1 MAMQTIEIRN
11 IGPLVDTGIIS
22 VSQVMLLIGEQSTG
36 KSTFMKILCFCCW
49 LEKQVMVSGDS
60 IVSKYTHYYR
70 FWNELK
76 KFHHFNDDFLSDGS
90 YIKYDGSAIQ
100 IEMQGRKRNAKIVRK
115 PKFAEIRHNFKI
127 SFLPSERNLL
137 SSIQNI
143 ENLYRSK
150 DVDMLFNYIL
160 EWGEARSQFSVTHPL
175 NLVFVDKMKYHYD
188 EKSGDVLTLADG
200 HSKIK
205 PYYASSGVQSALP
218 IQVLATYLANEVG
231 TSAKI
236 SPVEYLKQLDLTDAK
251 IDKNV
256 LTALL
261 SKLVEKR
268 SSFKI
273 NIEELAK
280 ISPSL
285 GSVFTNLQKRSSYR
299 SFHMFIE
306 ELEQNLFPKAQFE
319 LVKMLVE
326 LLKLM
331 DAKNTD
337 YKSTVFL
344 TTHSPYVLT
353 ALNVMMLAS
362 AAYEKSPDRVKD
374 LGLNDYV
381 LPKDSYSAYC
391 IKDGRFENI
400 VDEEYGFIKGDF
412 LDSVSELV
420 DNYTFEL
427 NSIIYGNAEG

>member
-1 MAMQTIEIRN
+1 MQTIEIRN
-11 IGPLVDTGIIS
+11 IGPLVETGIIP

-49 LEKQVMVSGDS
+49 LEKQVMIGGDS

-76 KFHHFNDDFLSDGS
+76 KFHHFNDEFLSDSS

-100 IEMQGRKRNAKIVRK
+100 IEMRGKKRNAKIVRK
-115 PKFAEIRHNFKI
+115 PKFAEIRHNLKI

-160 EWGEARSQFSVTHPL
+160 EWGEARLQFGVANPL
-175 NLVFVDKMKYHYD
+175 DLFFVDKMKYHYD
-188 EKSGDVLTLADG
+188 AKNGDVLTLADG

-218 IQVLATYLANEVG
+218 IQVLATYLAGEVG

-236 SPVEYLKQLDLTDAK
+236 SPVDYLKQLDLTDSK
-251 IDKNV
+251 IDIKVMTSVLKN
-256 LTALL
+256 
-261 SKLVEKR
+261 
-268 SSFKI
+268 I
-273 NIEELAK
+273 QN
-280 ISPSL
+280 
-285 GSVFTNLQKRSSYR
+285 RSSYK

-319 LVKMLVE
+319 LVKMLVG
-326 LLKLM
+326 LLKKM
-331 DAKNTD
+331 EQ
-337 YKSTVFL
+337 KSTGYTSMVFL

-362 AAYEKSPDRVKD
+362 AAYEMSPDKVND
-374 LGLNDYV
+374 LGLEDYV
-381 LPKDSYSAYC
+381 LPKGAYSAYC

-400 VDEEYGFIKGDF
+400 VDEEFGFIKGDF

-427 NSIIYGNAEG
+427 NSIIYGNTEG

>member
-1 MAMQTIEIRN
+1 MQTIEIRN
-11 IGPLVDTGIIS
+11 IGPLVETGIIP

-49 LEKQVMVSGDS
+49 LEKQVMIGGDS

-76 KFHHFNDDFLSDGS
+76 KFHHFNDEFLSDSS

-100 IEMQGRKRNAKIVRK
+100 IEMRGKKRNAKIVRK
-115 PKFAEIRHNFKI
+115 PKFAEIRHNLKI

-160 EWGEARSQFSVTHPL
+160 EWGEARLQFGVANPL
-175 NLVFVDKMKYHYD
+175 DLVFVDKMKYHYD
-188 EKSGDVLTLADG
+188 AKNGDVLTLADG

-218 IQVLATYLANEVG
+218 IQVLATYLAGEVG

-236 SPVEYLKQLDLTDAK
+236 SPVDYLKQLDLTDSK
-251 IDKNV
+251 IDIKVMTSVLKN
-256 LTALL
+256 
-261 SKLVEKR
+261 
-268 SSFKI
+268 I
-273 NIEELAK
+273 QN
-280 ISPSL
+280 
-285 GSVFTNLQKRSSYR
+285 RSSYK

-319 LVKMLVE
+319 LVKMLVG
-326 LLKLM
+326 LLKKM
-331 DAKNTD
+331 EQ
-337 YKSTVFL
+337 KSTGYISMVFL

-362 AAYEKSPDRVKD
+362 AAYEMSPDKVND
-374 LGLNDYV
+374 LGLEDYV
-381 LPKDSYSAYC
+381 LPKGAYSAYC
-391 IKDGRFENI
+391 IKDGCFENI
-400 VDEEYGFIKGDF
+400 VDEEFGFIKGDF

-427 NSIIYGNAEG
+427 NSIIYGNTEG

>member
-1 MAMQTIEIRN
+1 MQTIEIRN
-11 IGPLVDTGIIS
+11 IGPLVETGIIP

-49 LEKQVMVSGDS
+49 LEKQVMIGGDS

-76 KFHHFNDDFLSDGS
+76 KFHHFNDEFLSDSS
-90 YIKYDGSAIQ
+90 YIKYEGSAIQ
-100 IEMQGRKRNAKIVRK
+100 IEMRGKKRNAKIVRK
-115 PKFAEIRHNFKI
+115 PKFAEIRHNLKI

-160 EWGEARSQFSVTHPL
+160 EWGEARLQFGVANPL
-175 NLVFVDKMKYHYD
+175 DLVFVDKMKYHYD
-188 EKSGDVLTLADG
+188 AKNGDVLTLADG

-218 IQVLATYLANEVG
+218 IQVLATYLAGEVG

-236 SPVEYLKQLDLTDAK
+236 SPVDYLKQLDLTDSK
-251 IDKNV
+251 IDIKVMTSVLKN
-256 LTALL
+256 
-261 SKLVEKR
+261 
-268 SSFKI
+268 I
-273 NIEELAK
+273 QN
-280 ISPSL
+280 
-285 GSVFTNLQKRSSYR
+285 RSSYK

-319 LVKMLVE
+319 LVKMLVG
-326 LLKLM
+326 LLKKM
-331 DAKNTD
+331 EQKSTG
-337 YKSTVFL
+337 YTSTVFL

-362 AAYEKSPDRVKD
+362 AAYEMSPDKVND
-374 LGLNDYV
+374 LGLEDYV
-381 LPKDSYSAYC
+381 LPKGAYSAYC

-400 VDEEYGFIKGDF
+400 VDEEFGFIKGDF

-427 NSIIYGNAEG
+427 NSIIYGNTEG

>member
-1 MAMQTIEIRN
+1 MQTIEIRN
-11 IGPLVDTGIIS
+11 IGPLRETGIIP

-49 LEKQVMVSGDS
+49 LEKQVMIGGDS

-76 KFHHFNDDFLSDGS
+76 KFHHFNDEFLSDSS

-100 IEMQGRKRNAKIVRK
+100 IEMRGKKRNAKIVRK
-115 PKFAEIRHNFKI
+115 PKFAAIRHNLKI

-160 EWGEARSQFSVTHPL
+160 EWGEARLQFDVANPL
-175 NLVFVDKMKYHYD
+175 DLVFVDKMKYHYD
-188 EKSGDVLTLADG
+188 AKNGDVLTLADG

-218 IQVLATYLANEVG
+218 IQVLATYLAGEVG

-236 SPVEYLKQLDLTDAK
+236 SPVEYLKQLDLTDSK
-251 IDKNV
+251 IDIKVMTSVLKN
-256 LTALL
+256 
-261 SKLVEKR
+261 
-268 SSFKI
+268 I
-273 NIEELAK
+273 QN
-280 ISPSL
+280 
-285 GSVFTNLQKRSSYR
+285 RSSYK

-319 LVKMLVE
+319 LVKMLVG
-326 LLKLM
+326 LLKKM
-331 DAKNTD
+331 EQKSTG
-337 YKSTVFL
+337 YTSTVFL

-362 AAYEKSPDRVKD
+362 AAYEMSPDKVND
-374 LGLNDYV
+374 LGLEDYV
-381 LPKDSYSAYC
+381 LPKGAYSAYC

-400 VDEEYGFIKGDF
+400 VDEEFGFIKGDF

-427 NSIIYGNAEG
+427 NSIIYGNTEG

>member
-1 MAMQTIEIRN
+1 MQTIEIRN
-11 IGPLVDTGIIS
+11 IGPLVETGIIP

-49 LEKQVMVSGDS
+49 LEKQVMIGGDS

-76 KFHHFNDDFLSDGS
+76 KFHHFNDEFLSDSS

-100 IEMQGRKRNAKIVRK
+100 IEMRGKKRNAKIVRK
-115 PKFAEIRHNFKI
+115 PKFAAIRHNLKI

-160 EWGEARSQFSVTHPL
+160 EWGEARLQFGVANPL
-175 NLVFVDKMKYHYD
+175 DLVFVDKMKYYYD
-188 EKSGDVLTLADG
+188 AKNGDVLTLADG

-218 IQVLATYLANEVG
+218 IQVLATYLAGEVG

-236 SPVEYLKQLDLTDAK
+236 SPVEYLKQLDLTDSK
-251 IDKNV
+251 IDIKVMTSVLKN
-256 LTALL
+256 
-261 SKLVEKR
+261 
-268 SSFKI
+268 I
-273 NIEELAK
+273 QN
-280 ISPSL
+280 
-285 GSVFTNLQKRSSYR
+285 RSSYK

-319 LVKMLVE
+319 LVKMLVG
-326 LLKLM
+326 LLKKM
-331 DAKNTD
+331 EQKSTG
-337 YKSTVFL
+337 YTSTVFL

-362 AAYEKSPDRVKD
+362 AAYEMSPDKVND
-374 LGLNDYV
+374 LGLEDYV
-381 LPKDSYSAYC
+381 LPKGAYSAYC

-400 VDEEYGFIKGDF
+400 VDEEFGFIKGDF

-427 NSIIYGNAEG
+427 NSIIYGNTEG

>member
-1 MAMQTIEIRN
+1 MQTIEIRN
-11 IGPLVDTGIIS
+11 IGPLVETGIIP

-49 LEKQVMVSGDS
+49 LEKQVMIGGDS

-76 KFHHFNDDFLSDGS
+76 KFHHFNDEFLSDSS

-100 IEMQGRKRNAKIVRK
+100 IEMRGKKRNAKIVRK
-115 PKFAEIRHNFKI
+115 PKFAEIRHNLKI

-160 EWGEARSQFSVTHPL
+160 EWGEARLQFGVANPL
-175 NLVFVDKMKYHYD
+175 DLVFVDKMKYHYD
-188 EKSGDVLTLADG
+188 AKNGDVLTLADG

-218 IQVLATYLANEVG
+218 IQVLATYLAGEVG

-236 SPVEYLKQLDLTDAK
+236 SPVDYLKQLDLTDSK
-251 IDKNV
+251 IDIKVMTSVLKN
-256 LTALL
+256 
-261 SKLVEKR
+261 
-268 SSFKI
+268 I
-273 NIEELAK
+273 QN
-280 ISPSL
+280 
-285 GSVFTNLQKRSSYR
+285 RSSYK

-319 LVKMLVE
+319 LVKMLVG
-326 LLKLM
+326 LLKKM
-331 DAKNTD
+331 EQKSTG
-337 YKSTVFL
+337 YTSTVFL

-362 AAYEKSPDRVKD
+362 AAYEMSPDKVND
-374 LGLNDYV
+374 LGLEDYV
-381 LPKDSYSAYC
+381 LPKRAYSAYC

-400 VDEEYGFIKGDF
+400 VDEEFGFIKGDF

>member
-1 MAMQTIEIRN
+1 MQTIEIRN
-11 IGPLVDTGIIS
+11 IGPLVETGIIP

-49 LEKQVMVSGDS
+49 LEKQVMIGGDS

-76 KFHHFNDDFLSDGS
+76 KFHHFNDEFLSDSS

-100 IEMQGRKRNAKIVRK
+100 IEMRGKKRNAKIVRK
-115 PKFAEIRHNFKI
+115 PKFAAIRHNLKI

-160 EWGEARSQFSVTHPL
+160 EWGEARLQFGVANPL
-175 NLVFVDKMKYHYD
+175 DLVFVDKMKYHYD
-188 EKSGDVLTLADG
+188 AKNGDVLTLADG
-200 HSKIK
+200 YSKIK

-218 IQVLATYLANEVG
+218 IQVLATYLAGEVG

-236 SPVEYLKQLDLTDAK
+236 SPVEYLKQLDLTDSK
-251 IDKNV
+251 IDIKVMTSVLKN
-256 LTALL
+256 
-261 SKLVEKR
+261 
-268 SSFKI
+268 I
-273 NIEELAK
+273 QN
-280 ISPSL
+280 
-285 GSVFTNLQKRSSYR
+285 RSSYK

-319 LVKMLVE
+319 LVKMLVA
-326 LLKLM
+326 LLKKM
-331 DAKNTD
+331 EQ
-337 YKSTVFL
+337 KSTGYTSMVFL

-362 AAYEKSPDRVKD
+362 AAYEMSPNKVND
-374 LGLNDYV
+374 LGLEDYV
-381 LPKDSYSAYC
+381 LPKGAYSAYC

-400 VDEEYGFIKGDF
+400 VDEEFGFIKGDF

-420 DNYTFEL
+420 DNYTFKL
-427 NSIIYGNAEG
+427 NSIIYGNTEG

>member
-1 MAMQTIEIRN
+1 MQTIEIRN
-11 IGPLVDTGIIS
+11 IGPLVETGIVP

-49 LEKQVMVSGDS
+49 LEKQVMIGGDS

-76 KFHHFNDDFLSDGS
+76 KFHHFNDEFLSDNS

-100 IEMQGRKRNAKIVRK
+100 IEMPGKKRNAKIVRK
-115 PKFAEIRHNFKI
+115 PNFADIRHNLKI

-160 EWGEARSQFSVTHPL
+160 EWGEARSQFNVAHPL
-175 NLVFVDKMKYHYD
+175 DLVFVDNMKYHYD
-188 EKSGDVLTLADG
+188 AKNGDVLTLADG

-218 IQVLATYLANEVG
+218 IQVLATYLAGEVG
-231 TSAKI
+231 TSAKK
-236 SPVEYLKQLDLTDAK
+236 SPVEYLKQLDLLDSKDVKALTT
-251 IDKNV
+251 V
-256 LTALL
+256 LNNML
-261 SKLVEKR
+261 
-268 SSFKI
+268 
-273 NIEELAK
+273 N
-280 ISPSL
+280 
-285 GSVFTNLQKRSSYR
+285 RSSYR

-319 LVKMLVE
+319 LVKMLVG
-326 LLKLM
+326 LLKQM
-331 DAKNTD
+331 DKKPTG

-362 AAYEKSPDRVKD
+362 AAYEMSPDKVND
-374 LGLNDYV
+374 LGLEDYV
-381 LPKDSYSAYC
+381 LPKGAYSAYC

-400 VDEEYGFIKGDF
+400 VDEEFGFIKGDF

>member
-1 MAMQTIEIRN
+1 MQTIEIRN
-11 IGPLVDTGIIS
+11 IGPLVETGT
-22 VSQVMLLIGEQSTG
+22 VPVTEVMLLIGEQSTG

-49 LEKQVMVSGDS
+49 LEKQVMIGGDS

-76 KFHHFNDDFLSDGS
+76 RFHHLNDEFLSDSS

-100 IEMQGRKRNAKIVRK
+100 IEMPGKKRNAKIFRK
-115 PKFAEIRHNFKI
+115 PKFADIRHNLKI

-160 EWGEARSQFSVTHPL
+160 EWGEARSQFDVAHPL
-175 NLVFVDKMKYHYD
+175 DLVFVDNMKYHYD
-188 EKSGDVLTLADG
+188 AKNGDMLTLADG
-200 HSKIK
+200 HSRIK

-218 IQVLATYLANEVG
+218 IQVIATYLAGEVG
-231 TSAKI
+231 TSAKK
-236 SPVEYLKQLDLTDAK
+236 SPVEYLKQLDLLDSKDVKALTT
-251 IDKNV
+251 V
-256 LTALL
+256 LNNML
-261 SKLVEKR
+261 
-268 SSFKI
+268 
-273 NIEELAK
+273 N
-280 ISPSL
+280 
-285 GSVFTNLQKRSSYR
+285 RSSYR

-319 LVKMLVE
+319 LVKMLVG
-326 LLKLM
+326 LLKQM
-331 DAKNTD
+331 DKKPTG
-337 YKSTVFL
+337 YTSTVFL

-362 AAYEKSPDRVKD
+362 AAYERSPDKVSD
-374 LGLNDYV
+374 LGLEDYV
-381 LPKDSYSAYC
+381 LPKGAYSAYC
-391 IKDGRFENI
+391 IKDGCFENI

>member
-1 MAMQTIEIRN
+1 MQTIEIRN
-11 IGPLVDTGIIS
+11 IGPLVETGIIP

-49 LEKQVMVSGDS
+49 LEKQVMIGGDS

-76 KFHHFNDDFLSDGS
+76 KFHHFNDEFLSDSS

-100 IEMQGRKRNAKIVRK
+100 IEMRGKKRNAKIVRK
-115 PKFAEIRHNFKI
+115 PKFAAIRHNLKI

-160 EWGEARSQFSVTHPL
+160 EWGEARLQFGVANPL
-175 NLVFVDKMKYHYD
+175 DLVFVDKMKYHYD
-188 EKSGDVLTLADG
+188 AKNGDVLTLADG

-218 IQVLATYLANEVG
+218 IQVLATYLAGEVG

-236 SPVEYLKQLDLTDAK
+236 SPVEYLKQLDLTDSK
-251 IDKNV
+251 IDIKVMTSVLKN
-256 LTALL
+256 
-261 SKLVEKR
+261 
-268 SSFKI
+268 I
-273 NIEELAK
+273 QN
-280 ISPSL
+280 
-285 GSVFTNLQKRSSYR
+285 RSSYK

-319 LVKMLVE
+319 LVKMLVG
-326 LLKLM
+326 LLKKM
-331 DAKNTD
+331 EQ
-337 YKSTVFL
+337 KSTGYTSMVFL

-362 AAYEKSPDRVKD
+362 AAYEMSPNKVND
-374 LGLNDYV
+374 LGLEDYV
-381 LPKDSYSAYC
+381 LPKGAYSAYC

-400 VDEEYGFIKGDF
+400 VDEEFGFIKGDF

-427 NSIIYGNAEG
+427 NSIIYGNTEG

>member
-1 MAMQTIEIRN
+1 MQAIEIRN
-11 IGPLVDTGIIS
+11 IGPLKETGIIP

-49 LEKQVMVSGDS
+49 LEKQVMIGGDS

-76 KFHHFNDDFLSDGS
+76 KFHHFNDEFLSDSS

-100 IEMQGRKRNAKIVRK
+100 IEMRGRKRNAKIVRK
-115 PKFAEIRHNFKI
+115 PNFAEIRHNLKI

-160 EWGEARSQFSVTHPL
+160 EWGEARAQFDASRPL
-175 NLVFVDKMKYHYD
+175 NLVFVDNMKYHYD
-188 EKSGDVLTLADG
+188 AKYGDVLTLADG
-200 HSKIK
+200 HSRIK

-218 IQVLATYLANEVG
+218 IQVLATYLAGEVG

-236 SPVEYLKQLDLTDAK
+236 SPVEYLKQLNLLTDSK
-251 IDKNV
+251 IDIKV
-256 LTALL
+256 LSAVL
-261 SKLVEKR
+261 SEMVRNED
-268 SSFKI
+268 SSKPVKI
-273 NIEELAK
+273 NEIPA
-280 ISPSL
+280 
-285 GSVFTNLQKRSSYR
+285 SVEIVLNNLLNRSSYR

-319 LVKMLVE
+319 LVKMLVG
-326 LLKLM
+326 LLKKM
-331 DAKNTD
+331 EQKPTG
-337 YKSTVFL
+337 YTSTVFL

-362 AAYEKSPDRVKD
+362 AAYERSPDKVQN
-374 LGLNDYV
+374 LGLEDYV
-381 LPKDSYSAYC
+381 LPEGAYSAYC
-391 IKDGRFENI
+391 INEGHFENI

-427 NSIIYGNAEG
+427 NSLIYGNAEG

>member
-1 MAMQTIEIRN
+1 MQTIEIRN
-11 IGPLVDTGIIS
+11 IGPLKETGVVPI
-22 VSQVMLLIGEQSTG
+22 SQVMLLIGEQSTG

-49 LEKQVMVSGDS
+49 LEKQVMIGGDS
-60 IVSKYTHYYR
+60 ILSRYTHYYR

-76 KFHHFNDDFLSDGS
+76 KFHHFNDDFLSDSS

-100 IEMQGRKRNAKIVRK
+100 IEMRGKKRNAKIVRK
-115 PKFAEIRHNFKI
+115 PKFAEIKHNLKI

-160 EWGEARSQFSVTHPL
+160 EWGEARLQFNELHPL
-175 NLVFVDKMKYHYD
+175 DLVFVDKMKYHYNA
-188 EKSGDVLTLADG
+188 KNGDVLTLADG

-218 IQVLATYLANEVG
+218 IQVLATYLAGEVG

-236 SPVEYLKQLDLTDAK
+236 SPVEYLKQLDLTDSK
-251 IDKNV
+251 IDIKV
-256 LTALL
+256 LTSVLNEMLKNGGA
-261 SKLVEKR
+261 SKIENE
-268 SSFKI
+268 SEIYPSFDKVFK
-273 NIEELAK
+273 NIQ
-280 ISPSL
+280 
-285 GSVFTNLQKRSSYR
+285 NRSSYR
-299 SFHMFIE
+299 SFHLFVE
-306 ELEQNLFPKAQFE
+306 ELEQNLFPIAQFE
-319 LVKMLVE
+319 LVKMLVG
-326 LLKLM
+326 LLKQ
-331 DAKNTD
+331 TD
-337 YKSTVFL
+337 KKDTGYKSTVFL

-362 AAYEKSPDRVKD
+362 AAYEMSPDKVND
-374 LGLNDYV
+374 LGLEDYV
-381 LPKDSYSAYC
+381 LPKGAYSAYC

-412 LDSVSELV
+412 LDSVSEQV

-427 NSIIYGNAEG
+427 NSIIYGNTEG

>member
-1 MAMQTIEIRN
+1 MQTIEIRN
-11 IGPLVDTGIIS
+11 IGPLVETGIIP

-49 LEKQVMVSGDS
+49 LEKQVMIGGDS

-76 KFHHFNDDFLSDGS
+76 KFHHFNDEFLSDSS

-100 IEMQGRKRNAKIVRK
+100 IEMRGKKRNAKIVRK
-115 PKFAEIRHNFKI
+115 PKFAEIRHNLKI

-160 EWGEARSQFSVTHPL
+160 EWGEARLQFGVANPL
-175 NLVFVDKMKYHYD
+175 DLVFVDKMKYHYD
-188 EKSGDVLTLADG
+188 AKNGDVLTLADG

-218 IQVLATYLANEVG
+218 IQVLATYLAGEVG

-236 SPVEYLKQLDLTDAK
+236 SPVDYLKQLDLTDSK
-251 IDKNV
+251 IDIKMMTSVLKN
-256 LTALL
+256 
-261 SKLVEKR
+261 
-268 SSFKI
+268 I
-273 NIEELAK
+273 QN
-280 ISPSL
+280 
-285 GSVFTNLQKRSSYR
+285 RSSYK

-319 LVKMLVE
+319 LVKMLVG
-326 LLKLM
+326 LLKKM
-331 DAKNTD
+331 EQKSTG
-337 YKSTVFL
+337 YTSTVFL

-362 AAYEKSPDRVKD
+362 AAYEMSPDKVND
-374 LGLNDYV
+374 LGLEDYV
-381 LPKDSYSAYC
+381 LPKGAYSAYC

-400 VDEEYGFIKGDF
+400 VDEEFGFIKGDF

-427 NSIIYGNAEG
+427 NSIIYGNTEG

>member
-1 MAMQTIEIRN
+1 MQTIEIRN
-11 IGPLVDTGIIS
+11 IGPLVETGIIP

-49 LEKQVMVSGDS
+49 LEKQVMIGGDS

-76 KFHHFNDDFLSDGS
+76 KFHHFNDEFLSDSS

-100 IEMQGRKRNAKIVRK
+100 IEMRGKKRNAKIVRK
-115 PKFAEIRHNFKI
+115 PKFAAIRHNLKI

-160 EWGEARSQFSVTHPL
+160 EWGEARLQFGVANPL
-175 NLVFVDKMKYHYD
+175 DLVFVDKMKYYYD
-188 EKSGDVLTLADG
+188 AKNGDVLTLADG

-218 IQVLATYLANEVG
+218 IQVLATYLAGEVG

-236 SPVEYLKQLDLTDAK
+236 SPVEYLKQLDLTDSK
-251 IDKNV
+251 IDIKVMTSVLKN
-256 LTALL
+256 
-261 SKLVEKR
+261 
-268 SSFKI
+268 I
-273 NIEELAK
+273 QN
-280 ISPSL
+280 
-285 GSVFTNLQKRSSYR
+285 RSSYK

-319 LVKMLVE
+319 LVKMLVG
-326 LLKLM
+326 LLKKM
-331 DAKNTD
+331 EQ
-337 YKSTVFL
+337 KSTGYTSMVFL

-362 AAYEKSPDRVKD
+362 AAYEMSPDKVND
-374 LGLNDYV
+374 LGLEDYV
-381 LPKDSYSAYC
+381 LPKGAYSAYC

-400 VDEEYGFIKGDF
+400 VDEEFGFIKGDF

-427 NSIIYGNAEG
+427 NSIIYGNTEG

>member
-1 MAMQTIEIRN
+1 MQAIEIRN
-11 IGPLVDTGIIS
+11 IGPLKETGIIP

-49 LEKQVMVSGDS
+49 LEKQVMIGGDS

-76 KFHHFNDDFLSDGS
+76 KFHHFNDEFLSDSS

-100 IEMQGRKRNAKIVRK
+100 IEMRGRKRNAKIVRK
-115 PKFAEIRHNFKI
+115 PNFAEIRHNLKI

-160 EWGEARSQFSVTHPL
+160 EWGEARAQFDASRPL
-175 NLVFVDKMKYHYD
+175 NLVFVDNMKYHYD
-188 EKSGDVLTLADG
+188 AKYGDVLTLADG
-200 HSKIK
+200 HSRIK

-218 IQVLATYLANEVG
+218 IQVLATYLAGEVG

-236 SPVEYLKQLDLTDAK
+236 SPVEYLKQLNLLTDSK
-251 IDKNV
+251 IDIKV
-256 LTALL
+256 LSAVLNEMVRNEDS
-261 SKLVEKR
+261 SKPV
-268 SSFKI
+268 KI
-273 NIEELAK
+273 NEIPA
-280 ISPSL
+280 
-285 GSVFTNLQKRSSYR
+285 SVEIVLNNLLNRSSYQ

-319 LVKMLVE
+319 LVKMLVG
-326 LLKLM
+326 LLKKM
-331 DAKNTD
+331 EQKPTG
-337 YKSTVFL
+337 YTSTVFL

-362 AAYEKSPDRVKD
+362 AAYERSPDKVQN
-374 LGLNDYV
+374 LGLEDYV
-381 LPKDSYSAYC
+381 LPEGAYSAYC
-391 IKDGRFENI
+391 INEGRFENI

-427 NSIIYGNAEG
+427 NSLIYGNAEG

>member
-1 MAMQTIEIRN
+1 MQTIEIRN
-11 IGPLVDTGIIS
+11 VGPLVETGIIP

-49 LEKQVMVSGDS
+49 LEKQVMIGGNS

-76 KFHHFNDDFLSDGS
+76 KFHHFNDEFLSDSS

-100 IEMQGRKRNAKIVRK
+100 IEMRGKKRNAKIVRK
-115 PKFAEIRHNFKI
+115 PKFAEIRHNLKI

-160 EWGEARSQFSVTHPL
+160 EWGEARLQFGVANPL
-175 NLVFVDKMKYHYD
+175 DLVFVDNMKYHYD
-188 EKSGDVLTLADG
+188 AKNGDVLTLADG

-218 IQVLATYLANEVG
+218 IQVLATYLAGEVG

-236 SPVEYLKQLDLTDAK
+236 SPVDYLKQLDLTDSK
-251 IDKNV
+251 IDIKVMTSVLKN
-256 LTALL
+256 
-261 SKLVEKR
+261 
-268 SSFKI
+268 I
-273 NIEELAK
+273 QN
-280 ISPSL
+280 
-285 GSVFTNLQKRSSYR
+285 RSSYK

-319 LVKMLVE
+319 LVKMLVG
-326 LLKLM
+326 LLKKM
-331 DAKNTD
+331 EQKSTG
-337 YKSTVFL
+337 YTSTVFL

-362 AAYEKSPDRVKD
+362 AAYEMSPDKVND
-374 LGLNDYV
+374 LGLEDYV
-381 LPKDSYSAYC
+381 LPKGAYSAYC

-400 VDEEYGFIKGDF
+400 VDEEFGFIKGDF

-427 NSIIYGNAEG
+427 NSIIYGNTEG

>member
-1 MAMQTIEIRN
+1 MQTIEIRN
-11 IGPLVDTGIIS
+11 IGPLVETGIIP

-49 LEKQVMVSGDS
+49 LEKQVMIGGDS

-76 KFHHFNDDFLSDGS
+76 KFHHFNDEFLSDSS

-100 IEMQGRKRNAKIVRK
+100 IEMRGKKRNAKIVRK
-115 PKFAEIRHNFKI
+115 PKFAEIRHNLKI

-160 EWGEARSQFSVTHPL
+160 EWGEARLQFGVANPL
-175 NLVFVDKMKYHYD
+175 DLVFVDKMKYHYD
-188 EKSGDVLTLADG
+188 AKNGDVLTLADG

-218 IQVLATYLANEVG
+218 IQVLATYLAGEVG

-236 SPVEYLKQLDLTDAK
+236 SPVDYLKQLDLTDSK
-251 IDKNV
+251 IDIKVMTSVLKN
-256 LTALL
+256 
-261 SKLVEKR
+261 
-268 SSFKI
+268 I
-273 NIEELAK
+273 QN
-280 ISPSL
+280 
-285 GSVFTNLQKRSSYR
+285 RSSYK

-319 LVKMLVE
+319 LVKMLVG
-326 LLKLM
+326 LLKKM
-331 DAKNTD
+331 EQKSTG
-337 YKSTVFL
+337 YTSTVFL

-362 AAYEKSPDRVKD
+362 AAYEMSPNKVND
-374 LGLNDYV
+374 LGLEDYV
-381 LPKDSYSAYC
+381 LPKGAYSAYC
-391 IKDGRFENI
+391 IKDGCFENI
-400 VDEEYGFIKGDF
+400 VDEEFGFIKGDF

-427 NSIIYGNAEG
+427 NSIIYGNTEG

>member
-1 MAMQTIEIRN
+1 MQTIEIRN
-11 IGPLVDTGIIS
+11 IGPLAETGVVP

-49 LEKQVMVSGDS
+49 LEKRVMIGGDS
-60 IVSKYTHYYR
+60 ILSRYTHYYR

-76 KFHHFNDDFLSDGS
+76 KFHHFNDEFLSDSS

-100 IEMQGRKRNAKIVRK
+100 IEMRGKKRNAKIVRK
-115 PKFAEIRHNFKI
+115 PKFAEIRHNLKI

-160 EWGEARSQFSVTHPL
+160 EWGEARLQFNVLHPL
-175 NLVFVDKMKYHYD
+175 DLVFVDKMKYHYD
-188 EKSGDVLTLADG
+188 AKNGDVLTLADG

-218 IQVLATYLANEVG
+218 IQVLATYLAGEVG

-236 SPVEYLKQLDLTDAK
+236 SPVDYLKQLDLTDSK
-251 IDKNV
+251 IDIKVMTSVLKN
-256 LTALL
+256 
-261 SKLVEKR
+261 
-268 SSFKI
+268 I
-273 NIEELAK
+273 QN
-280 ISPSL
+280 
-285 GSVFTNLQKRSSYR
+285 RSSYK

-319 LVKMLVE
+319 LVKMLVG
-326 LLKLM
+326 LLKKM
-331 DAKNTD
+331 EQ
-337 YKSTVFL
+337 KSTGYTSMVFL

-362 AAYEKSPDRVKD
+362 AAYEISHDKVHD
-374 LGLNDYV
+374 LGLEDYV
-381 LPKDSYSAYC
+381 LPKGAYSAYC

-412 LDSVSELV
+412 LDSVSEQV

-427 NSIIYGNAEG
+427 NSIIYGNTEG

>member
-1 MAMQTIEIRN
+1 MQTIEIRK
-11 IGPLVDTGIIS
+11 IGPLVETGIVP

-49 LEKQVMVSGDS
+49 LEKQVMIGGDS

-76 KFHHFNDDFLSDGS
+76 KFHHLNDEFFSDSS
-90 YIKYDGSAIQ
+90 YIKYDGSAVQ
-100 IEMQGRKRNAKIVRK
+100 IEMRGKKRNAKIVRK
-115 PKFAEIRHNFKI
+115 PKFAEIRHNLKL

-160 EWGEARSQFSVTHPL
+160 EWGEARSQFNATHPL
-175 NLVFVDKMKYHYD
+175 DLVFVDNMKYHYD
-188 EKSGDVLTLADG
+188 AKNGDVLTLADG

-218 IQVLATYLANEVG
+218 IQVLATYLAREVG

-236 SPVEYLKQLDLTDAK
+236 SPVEYLKQLDLTDSK
-251 IDKNV
+251 IDIKV
-256 LTALL
+256 LTSVL
-261 SKLVEKR
+261 SEMLKNGGVSKTEKLSDK
-268 SSFKI
+268 
-273 NIEELAK
+273 
-280 ISPSL
+280 SPSFDT
-285 GSVFTNLQKRSSYR
+285 VFKNLQNRSSYR
-299 SFHMFIE
+299 SYHMFIE

-319 LVKMLVE
+319 LVKMLVG
-326 LLKLM
+326 LLKHM
-331 DAKNTD
+331 DKKDTG
-337 YKSTVFL
+337 YKSSVFL

-353 ALNVMMLAS
+353 ALNVMMLVS
-362 AAYEKSPDRVKD
+362 AAYELSPDKVND
-374 LGLNDYV
+374 LGLEDYV
-381 LPKDSYSAYC
+381 LPKGAYSAYC
-391 IKDGRFENI
+391 IKDGRFESI
-400 VDEEYGFIKGDF
+400 IDEEYGFVKGDF
-412 LDSVSELV
+412 LDSVSELL

>member
-1 MAMQTIEIRN
+1 MQTIEIRN
-11 IGPLVDTGIIS
+11 IGPLRETGIIP

-49 LEKQVMVSGDS
+49 LEKQVMIGGDS

-76 KFHHFNDDFLSDGS
+76 KFHHFNDEFLSDSS

-100 IEMQGRKRNAKIVRK
+100 IEMPGKKRNAKIVRK
-115 PKFAEIRHNFKI
+115 PKFADIRHNLKI

-160 EWGEARSQFSVTHPL
+160 EWGEARLQFGVANPL
-175 NLVFVDKMKYHYD
+175 DLVFVDKMKYHYD
-188 EKSGDVLTLADG
+188 AKNGDVLTLADG

-218 IQVLATYLANEVG
+218 IQVLATYLAGEVG

-236 SPVEYLKQLDLTDAK
+236 SPVDYLKQLDLTDSK
-251 IDKNV
+251 IDIKVMTSVLKN
-256 LTALL
+256 
-261 SKLVEKR
+261 
-268 SSFKI
+268 I
-273 NIEELAK
+273 QN
-280 ISPSL
+280 
-285 GSVFTNLQKRSSYR
+285 RSSYK

-319 LVKMLVE
+319 LVKMLVG
-326 LLKLM
+326 LLKKM
-331 DAKNTD
+331 EQKSTG
-337 YKSTVFL
+337 YTSTVFL

-362 AAYEKSPDRVKD
+362 AAYEMSPDKVND
-374 LGLNDYV
+374 LGLEDYV
-381 LPKDSYSAYC
+381 LPKGAYSAYC

-400 VDEEYGFIKGDF
+400 VDEEFGFIKGDF

-427 NSIIYGNAEG
+427 NSIIYGNTEG

>member
-1 MAMQTIEIRN
+1 MQTIEIRN
-11 IGPLVDTGIIS
+11 IGPLVETGIIP

-49 LEKQVMVSGDS
+49 LEKQVMIGGDS

-76 KFHHFNDDFLSDGS
+76 KFHHFNDEFLSDSS

-100 IEMQGRKRNAKIVRK
+100 IEMRGKKRNAKIVRK
-115 PKFAEIRHNFKI
+115 PKFADIRHNLKI

-160 EWGEARSQFSVTHPL
+160 EWGEARLQFGVANPL
-175 NLVFVDKMKYHYD
+175 DLVFVDKMKYHYD
-188 EKSGDVLTLADG
+188 AKNGDVLTLADG

-218 IQVLATYLANEVG
+218 IQVLATYLAGEVG

-236 SPVEYLKQLDLTDAK
+236 SPVDYLKQLDLTDSK
-251 IDKNV
+251 IDIKVMTSVLKN
-256 LTALL
+256 
-261 SKLVEKR
+261 
-268 SSFKI
+268 I
-273 NIEELAK
+273 QN
-280 ISPSL
+280 
-285 GSVFTNLQKRSSYR
+285 RSSYK

-319 LVKMLVE
+319 LVKMLVG
-326 LLKLM
+326 LLKKM
-331 DAKNTD
+331 EQKSTG
-337 YKSTVFL
+337 YTSTVFL

-362 AAYEKSPDRVKD
+362 AAYEMSPDKVND
-374 LGLNDYV
+374 LGLEDYV
-381 LPKDSYSAYC
+381 LPKGAYSAYC

-400 VDEEYGFIKGDF
+400 VDEEFGFIKGDF

-427 NSIIYGNAEG
+427 NSIIYGNTEG

>member
-1 MAMQTIEIRN
+1 MQTIEIRN
-11 IGPLVDTGIIS
+11 IGPLVETGIIQ

-49 LEKQVMVSGDS
+49 LEKQVMIGGDS

-76 KFHHFNDDFLSDGS
+76 KFHHFNDEFLSDSS

-100 IEMQGRKRNAKIVRK
+100 IEMRGKKRNAKIVRK
-115 PKFAEIRHNFKI
+115 PNFAEIRHNLKI

-160 EWGEARSQFSVTHPL
+160 EWGEARLQFGVANPL
-175 NLVFVDKMKYHYD
+175 DLVFVDKMKYHYD
-188 EKSGDVLTLADG
+188 AKNGDVLTLADG

-218 IQVLATYLANEVG
+218 IQVLATYLAGEVG

-236 SPVEYLKQLDLTDAK
+236 SPVDYLKQLDLTDSK
-251 IDKNV
+251 IDIKVMTSVLKN
-256 LTALL
+256 
-261 SKLVEKR
+261 
-268 SSFKI
+268 I
-273 NIEELAK
+273 QN
-280 ISPSL
+280 
-285 GSVFTNLQKRSSYR
+285 RSSYK

-319 LVKMLVE
+319 LVKMLVG
-326 LLKLM
+326 LLKKM
-331 DAKNTD
+331 EQKSTG
-337 YKSTVFL
+337 YTSTVFL

-362 AAYEKSPDRVKD
+362 AAYEMSPDKVND
-374 LGLNDYV
+374 LGLEDYV
-381 LPKDSYSAYC
+381 LPKGAYSAYC

-400 VDEEYGFIKGDF
+400 VDEEFGFIKGDF

>member
-1 MAMQTIEIRN
+1 MQTIEIRN
-11 IGPLVDTGIIS
+11 IGPLVETGIIP

-49 LEKQVMVSGDS
+49 LEKQVMIGGDS

-76 KFHHFNDDFLSDGS
+76 KFHHFNDEFLSDSS

-100 IEMQGRKRNAKIVRK
+100 IEMRGKKRNAKIVRK
-115 PKFAEIRHNFKI
+115 PKFAAIRHNLKI

-160 EWGEARSQFSVTHPL
+160 EWGEARLQFGVANPL
-175 NLVFVDKMKYHYD
+175 DLVFVDKMKYHYD
-188 EKSGDVLTLADG
+188 AKNGDVLTLADG
-200 HSKIK
+200 YSKIK

-218 IQVLATYLANEVG
+218 IQVLATYLAGEVG

-236 SPVEYLKQLDLTDAK
+236 SPVEYLKQLDLTDSK
-251 IDKNV
+251 IDIKVMTSVLKN
-256 LTALL
+256 
-261 SKLVEKR
+261 
-268 SSFKI
+268 I
-273 NIEELAK
+273 QN
-280 ISPSL
+280 
-285 GSVFTNLQKRSSYR
+285 RSSYK

-306 ELEQNLFPKAQFE
+306 KLEQNLFPKAQFE
-319 LVKMLVE
+319 LVKMLVG
-326 LLKLM
+326 LLKKM
-331 DAKNTD
+331 EQ
-337 YKSTVFL
+337 KSTGYTSMVFL

-362 AAYEKSPDRVKD
+362 AAYEMSPNKVND
-374 LGLNDYV
+374 LGLEDYV
-381 LPKDSYSAYC
+381 LPKGAYSAYC

-400 VDEEYGFIKGDF
+400 VDEEFGFIKGDF

-420 DNYTFEL
+420 DNYTFKL
-427 NSIIYGNAEG
+427 NSIIYGNTEG

>member
-1 MAMQTIEIRN
+1 MQTIEIRN
-11 IGPLVDTGIIS
+11 IGPLKETGVVP

-49 LEKQVMVSGDS
+49 LEKQVMIGGDS
-60 IVSKYTHYYR
+60 ILSRYTHYYR

-76 KFHHFNDDFLSDGS
+76 KFHHFNDDFLSDSS

-100 IEMQGRKRNAKIVRK
+100 IEMRGKKRNAKIVRK
-115 PKFAEIRHNFKI
+115 PKFAEIKHNLKI

-160 EWGEARSQFSVTHPL
+160 EWGEARLQFNVLHPL
-175 NLVFVDKMKYHYD
+175 DLVFVDKMKYHYD
-188 EKSGDVLTLADG
+188 AKNGDVLTLADG

-205 PYYASSGVQSALP
+205 TYYASSGVQSALP
-218 IQVLATYLANEVG
+218 IQVLATYLAGEVG

-236 SPVEYLKQLDLTDAK
+236 SPVDYLKQLDLTDSK
-251 IDKNV
+251 IDIKVMTSVLKN
-256 LTALL
+256 
-261 SKLVEKR
+261 
-268 SSFKI
+268 I
-273 NIEELAK
+273 QN
-280 ISPSL
+280 
-285 GSVFTNLQKRSSYR
+285 RSSYK

-319 LVKMLVE
+319 LVKMLVG
-326 LLKLM
+326 LLKKM
-331 DAKNTD
+331 EQ
-337 YKSTVFL
+337 KSTGYTSMVFL

-362 AAYEKSPDRVKD
+362 AAYEISHDKVHD
-374 LGLNDYV
+374 LGLEDYV
-381 LPKDSYSAYC
+381 LPKGAYSAYC

-412 LDSVSELV
+412 LDSVSEQV

-427 NSIIYGNAEG
+427 NSIIYGNTEG

>member
-1 MAMQTIEIRN
+1 MQTIEIRN
-11 IGPLVDTGIIS
+11 IGPLVETGIIP

-49 LEKQVMVSGDS
+49 LEKQVMIGGDS

-76 KFHHFNDDFLSDGS
+76 KFHHFNDEFLSDSS

-100 IEMQGRKRNAKIVRK
+100 IEMRGKKRNAKIVRK
-115 PKFAEIRHNFKI
+115 PKFAEIRHNLKI

-143 ENLYRSK
+143 ENLYRAK

-160 EWGEARSQFSVTHPL
+160 EWGEARLQFGVANPL
-175 NLVFVDKMKYHYD
+175 DLVFVDKMKYHYD
-188 EKSGDVLTLADG
+188 AKNGDVLTLADG

-218 IQVLATYLANEVG
+218 IQVLATYLAGEVG

-236 SPVEYLKQLDLTDAK
+236 SPVDYLKQLDLTDSK
-251 IDKNV
+251 IDIKVMTSVLKN
-256 LTALL
+256 
-261 SKLVEKR
+261 
-268 SSFKI
+268 I
-273 NIEELAK
+273 QN
-280 ISPSL
+280 
-285 GSVFTNLQKRSSYR
+285 RSSYK

-319 LVKMLVE
+319 LVKMLVG
-326 LLKLM
+326 LLKKM
-331 DAKNTD
+331 EQKSTG
-337 YKSTVFL
+337 YTSTVFL

-362 AAYEKSPDRVKD
+362 AAYEMSPDKVND
-374 LGLNDYV
+374 LGLEDYV
-381 LPKDSYSAYC
+381 LPKGGYSAYC

-400 VDEEYGFIKGDF
+400 VDEEFGFIKGDF

>member
-1 MAMQTIEIRN
+1 MQTIEIRN
-11 IGPLVDTGIIS
+11 IGPLVETGIIP
-22 VSQVMLLIGEQSTG
+22 VSQVMLLIGDQSTG

-49 LEKQVMVSGDS
+49 LEKQVMIGGDS

-76 KFHHFNDDFLSDGS
+76 KFHHFNDEFLSDSS

-100 IEMQGRKRNAKIVRK
+100 IEMRGKKRNAKIVRK
-115 PKFAEIRHNFKI
+115 PKFAEIRHNLKI

-160 EWGEARSQFSVTHPL
+160 EWGEARLQFGVANPL
-175 NLVFVDKMKYHYD
+175 DLVFVDTMKYHYD
-188 EKSGDVLTLADG
+188 AKNGDVLTLADG

-218 IQVLATYLANEVG
+218 IQVLATYLAGEVG

-236 SPVEYLKQLDLTDAK
+236 SPVDYLKQLDLTDSK
-251 IDKNV
+251 IDIKVMTSVLKN
-256 LTALL
+256 
-261 SKLVEKR
+261 
-268 SSFKI
+268 I
-273 NIEELAK
+273 QN
-280 ISPSL
+280 
-285 GSVFTNLQKRSSYR
+285 RSSYK

-319 LVKMLVE
+319 LVKMLVG
-326 LLKLM
+326 LLKKM
-331 DAKNTD
+331 EQKSTG
-337 YKSTVFL
+337 YTSTVFL

-362 AAYEKSPDRVKD
+362 AAYEMSPDKVND
-374 LGLNDYV
+374 LGLEDYV
-381 LPKDSYSAYC
+381 LPKGAYSAYC

-400 VDEEYGFIKGDF
+400 VDEEFGFIKGDF

-427 NSIIYGNAEG
+427 NSIIYGNTEG

>member
-1 MAMQTIEIRN
+1 MQTIEIRN
-11 IGPLVDTGIIS
+11 IGPLVETGIIP

-49 LEKQVMVSGDS
+49 LEKQVMIGGDS

-76 KFHHFNDDFLSDGS
+76 KFHHFNDEFLSDSS

-100 IEMQGRKRNAKIVRK
+100 IEMRGKKRNAKIVRK
-115 PKFAEIRHNFKI
+115 PKFAEIRHNLKI

-160 EWGEARSQFSVTHPL
+160 EWGEARLQFGVANPL
-175 NLVFVDKMKYHYD
+175 DLVFVDKMKYHYD
-188 EKSGDVLTLADG
+188 AKNGDVLTLADG

-218 IQVLATYLANEVG
+218 IQVLATYLAGEVG

-236 SPVEYLKQLDLTDAK
+236 SPVDYLKQLDLTDSK
-251 IDKNV
+251 IDIKVMTSVLKN
-256 LTALL
+256 
-261 SKLVEKR
+261 
-268 SSFKI
+268 I
-273 NIEELAK
+273 QN
-280 ISPSL
+280 
-285 GSVFTNLQKRSSYR
+285 RSSYK

-319 LVKMLVE
+319 LVKMLVG
-326 LLKLM
+326 LLKKM
-331 DAKNTD
+331 EQ
-337 YKSTVFL
+337 KSTGYTSMVFL

-362 AAYEKSPDRVKD
+362 AAYEMSPDKVND
-374 LGLNDYV
+374 LGLEDYV
-381 LPKDSYSAYC
+381 LPKGAYSAYC

-400 VDEEYGFIKGDF
+400 VDEEFGFIKGDF

-427 NSIIYGNAEG
+427 NSIIYGNTEG

>member
-1 MAMQTIEIRN
+1 MQTIEIRN
-11 IGPLVDTGIIS
+11 IGPLAETGVVPI
-22 VSQVMLLIGEQSTG
+22 SQVMLLIGEQSTG

-49 LEKQVMVSGDS
+49 LEKQVMIGGDS
-60 IVSKYTHYYR
+60 ILSRYTHYYR

-76 KFHHFNDDFLSDGS
+76 KFHHFNDDFLSDSS

-100 IEMQGRKRNAKIVRK
+100 IEMRGKKRNAKIVRK
-115 PKFAEIRHNFKI
+115 PKFAEIKHNLKI

-160 EWGEARSQFSVTHPL
+160 EWGEARLQLNELHPL
-175 NLVFVDKMKYHYD
+175 DLVFVDKMKYHYNA
-188 EKSGDVLTLADG
+188 KNGDVLTLADG

-218 IQVLATYLANEVG
+218 IQVLATYLAGEVG

-236 SPVEYLKQLDLTDAK
+236 SPVGYLKQLNLLTDSKVDVK
-251 IDKNV
+251 ILSAV
-256 LTALL
+256 LNEMLRNENT
-261 SKLVEKR
+261 SKPNK
-268 SSFKI
+268 
-273 NIEELAK
+273 NIEVPA
-280 ISPSL
+280 
-285 GSVFTNLQKRSSYR
+285 SVEYVLNNLLNRSSYR
-299 SFHMFIE
+299 SFHMFVE
-306 ELEQNLFPKAQFE
+306 ELEQNLFPIAQFE
-319 LVKMLVE
+319 LVKMLVG
-326 LLKLM
+326 LLKQT
-331 DAKNTD
+331 DKKNTG

-362 AAYEKSPDRVKD
+362 AAYEISHDKVHD
-374 LGLNDYV
+374 LGLEDYV
-381 LPKDSYSAYC
+381 LPKGAYSAYC

-412 LDSVSELV
+412 LDSVSEQV

-427 NSIIYGNAEG
+427 NSIIYGNTEG

>member
-1 MAMQTIEIRN
+1 MQTIEIRN
-11 IGPLVDTGIIS
+11 IGPLAETGVVPI
-22 VSQVMLLIGEQSTG
+22 SQVMLLIGEQSTG

-49 LEKQVMVSGDS
+49 LEKQVMIGGDS
-60 IVSKYTHYYR
+60 ILSRYTHYYR

-76 KFHHFNDDFLSDGS
+76 KFHHFNDEFLSDSS
-90 YIKYDGSAIQ
+90 YIKYNGSAIQ
-100 IEMQGRKRNAKIVRK
+100 IEMRGKKRNAKIVRK
-115 PKFAEIRHNFKI
+115 PKFAEIRHNLKI

-160 EWGEARSQFSVTHPL
+160 EWGEARLQFNVLHPL
-175 NLVFVDKMKYHYD
+175 DLVFVDKMKYHYD
-188 EKSGDVLTLADG
+188 AKNGDVLTLADG

-218 IQVLATYLANEVG
+218 IQVLATYLAGEVG

-236 SPVEYLKQLDLTDAK
+236 SPVDYLKQLDLTDSR
-251 IDKNV
+251 IDIKVMTSVLKN
-256 LTALL
+256 
-261 SKLVEKR
+261 
-268 SSFKI
+268 I
-273 NIEELAK
+273 QN
-280 ISPSL
+280 
-285 GSVFTNLQKRSSYR
+285 RSSYK

-319 LVKMLVE
+319 LVKMLVG
-326 LLKLM
+326 LLKQT
-331 DAKNTD
+331 DKKNTG

-362 AAYEKSPDRVKD
+362 AAYEISHDKVHD
-374 LGLNDYV
+374 LGLEDYV
-381 LPKDSYSAYC
+381 LPKGAYSAYC
-391 IKDGRFENI
+391 IKDGRLENI

-412 LDSVSELV
+412 LDSVSEQV

-427 NSIIYGNAEG
+427 NSIIYGNTEG